1 MGGGMKAEAL
11 RLLDLPPFP
20 HRAAASPH
28 LLMLKSSNSSP
39 FVVMSMFQALHKV
52 LLGHHLI

>member
-1 MGGGMKAEAL
+1 MKAEAL

-20 HRAAASPH
+20 RRAAASPH
-28 LLMLKSSNSSP
+28 LLMLKSSNSSL